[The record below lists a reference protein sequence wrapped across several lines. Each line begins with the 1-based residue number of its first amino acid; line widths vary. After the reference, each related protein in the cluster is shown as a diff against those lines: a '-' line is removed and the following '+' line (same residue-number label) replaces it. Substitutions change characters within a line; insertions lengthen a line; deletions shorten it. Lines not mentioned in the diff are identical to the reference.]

1 MKDDKLYYVGGVVRD
16 EILCVRSF
24 DTDFCYEGNAIDYAK
39 SCGLEILRENPDFGT
54 VRVRDNGHEID
65 IASTR
70 VESYP
75 NKGHLPKIDKI
86 GCSLQDDVKRRD
98 FTINSIAKRTS
109 DGKIFD
115 FMNGLDDIKEKK
127 LRVLHDESF
136 IDDPS
141 RIVRG
146 LKFSVRFGFDL
157 DEKTKFLQ
165 DEYLKNINYDMSFH
179 RLKKELVETFN
190 LNKQEAYDKFIE
202 QGIFKLLGENV
213 EIPNIK
219 CNIEELI
226 NRSPVNNVWI
236 VYLGLFNLDNL
247 ELSRSEKN
255 ILRWFERLKSG
266 DKVSNNTPKESILL
280 NHIQDEL

>member
-16 EILCVRSF
+16 EILGVPSF

-54 VRVRDNGHEID
+54 VRVRDNCNEID

-75 NKGHLPKIDKI
+75 KKGHLPKIEKI
-86 GCSLQDDVKRRD
+86 GCSLIDDVKRRD

-115 FMNGLDDIKEKK
+115 FMNGLDDINEKK
-127 LRVLHDESF
+127 LRVLHEESF
-136 IDDPS
+136 IDDPT

-146 LKFSVRFGFDL
+146 LKFSVRFGFEL
-157 DEKTKFLQ
+157 DERTKFLQ
-165 DEYLKNINYDMSFH
+165 DNYLANINYDMSFH

-190 LNKQEAYDKFIE
+190 LNKQDAFDKFIE
-202 QGIFKLLGENV
+202 QDIFKLLGENV
-213 EIPNIK
+213 ENPNIK

-226 NRSPVNNVWI
+226 NKSPVNNIWI
-236 VYLGLFNLDNL
+236 VYLGLFNLENL
-247 ELSRSEKN
+247 ELTRAEKN
-255 ILRWFERLKSG
+255 ILRWFDRLKSG

-280 NHIQDEL
+280 NYIQGEL